1 MNLII
6 LGPPGSGKGTQAKM
20 LAEKLSLYHFQTGEF
35 SRNLAKRDPRIKKI
49 VDSGKLIP
57 EQEMTSYVSK
67 YLEEKVPDAEGILF
81 EGYPRFITQH
91 EYLKG
96 WMQSK
101 GRKIN
106 AVILLDISEKEA
118 IRRLSARRICEQC
131 GDVYNL
137 ITNPPPGDKCRC
149 GGKLIQREDDGP
161 KSIIVR
167 FKYYKDNTKKLID
180 YVEKKGNLIRVDGER
195 PIKVIFEDIMA
206 RLKVDEKRN

>member
-1 MNLII
+1 MNIII
-6 LGPPGSGKGTQAKM
+6 LGPPGSGKGTQAKL
-20 LAEKLSLYHFQTGEF
+20 LAEKLSLYHFQTGKF
-35 SRNLAKRDPRIKKI
+35 SRDLAKRDPRIKKI
-49 VDSGKLIP
+49 IDSGKLIP

-67 YLEEKVPDAEGILF
+67 YLEEKVPDAEDILF

-106 AVILLDISEKEA
+106 AVISLDISEKEA
-118 IRRLSARRICEQC
+118 IRRLSARRICGQC

-137 ITNPPPGDKCRC
+137 ITNPPSGDKCRC
-149 GGKLIQREDDGP
+149 GGKLIQREDDSP

-180 YVEKKGNLIRVDGER
+180 YVEKTGNLIRVDGER

-206 RLKVDEKRN
+206 RLKVDEKKN

>member
-1 MNLII
+1 MNIII
-6 LGPPGSGKGTQAKM
+6 LGPPGSGKGTQAKL
-20 LAEKLSLYHFQTGEF
+20 LAEKLSLYHFQTGKF

-49 VDSGKLIP
+49 IDSGKLIP

-67 YLEEKVPDAEGILF
+67 YLEEKVPDAEDILF

-106 AVILLDISEKEA
+106 AVISLDISEKEA

-137 ITNPPPGDKCRC
+137 ITNPPSGDKCRC
-149 GGKLIQREDDGP
+149 GGKLIQREDDSP

-180 YVEKKGNLIRVDGER
+180 YVEKTGNLIRVDGER

-206 RLKVDEKRN
+206 RLKVDEKKN

>member
-137 ITNPPPGDKCRC
+137 ITNPPSGDKCRC
-149 GGKLIQREDDGP
+149 GGKLIQREDDSP

-206 RLKVDEKRN
+206 RLKVNEKRN

>member
-35 SRNLAKRDPRIKKI
+35 SRNLAKKDPRIKKI
-49 VDSGKLIP
+49 IDSGKLIP

-67 YLEEKVPDAEGILF
+67 YLEEKVPDVEGILF

-106 AVILLDISEKEA
+106 AVISLDISEKEA
-118 IRRLSARRICEQC
+118 IRRLSARRICEKC
-131 GDVYNL
+131 GDIYNL
-137 ITNPPPGDKCRC
+137 ITDPPSGDKCRC
-149 GGKLIQREDDGP
+149 GGKLIQREDDSP

-206 RLKVDEKRN
+206 RLKVNEKRN

>member
-35 SRNLAKRDPRIKKI
+35 SRNLAKKDPRIKKI
-49 VDSGKLIP
+49 IDSGKLIP

-67 YLEEKVPDAEGILF
+67 YLEEKVPDVEGILF

-106 AVILLDISEKEA
+106 AVISLDISEKEA
-118 IRRLSARRICEQC
+118 IRRLSARRICEKC

-137 ITNPPPGDKCRC
+137 ITDPPSGDKCRC
-149 GGKLIQREDDGP
+149 GGKLIQREDDSP

-206 RLKVDEKRN
+206 RLKVNEKRN